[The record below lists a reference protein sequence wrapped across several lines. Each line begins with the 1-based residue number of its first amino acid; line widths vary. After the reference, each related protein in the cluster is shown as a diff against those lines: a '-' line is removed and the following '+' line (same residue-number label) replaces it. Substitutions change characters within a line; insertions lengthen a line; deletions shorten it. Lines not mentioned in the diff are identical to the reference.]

1 MAKKSQINRN
11 LKRQKT
17 VARFA
22 SRRQALKAIIRNPS
36 STFDERQEAIA
47 KLQAMPRDA
56 SATRVKN
63 RCPASGRSK
72 GYYRKFNMSRIALRE
87 MALQGYLPGVVKAS
101 W

>member
-22 SRRQALKAIIRNPS
+22 SRRQALKAIIRNPES
-36 STFDERQEAIA
+36 SFDERQEAMA

-56 SATRVKN
+56 SATRIKN
-63 RCPASGRSK
+63 RCPVSGRSK

-87 MALQGYLPGVVKAS
+87 HALQGFLPGVVKAS

>member
-63 RCPASGRSK
+63 RCPVSGRSK
-72 GYYRKFNMSRIALRE
+72 GYYRKFNRSRIALRE

>member
-1 MAKKSQINRN
+1 MATKSQINRN

-22 SRRQALKAIIRNPS
+22 SRRQALKAIIRNPES
-36 STFDERQEAIA
+36 SFHERQEAMA

-56 SATRVKN
+56 SATRIKN
-63 RCPASGRSK
+63 RCPVSGRSK

-87 MALQGYLPGVVKAS
+87 HALQGFLPGVVKAS

>member
-63 RCPASGRSK
+63 RCPVSGRSK

>member
-63 RCPASGRSK
+63 RCPVSGRSK
-72 GYYRKFNMSRIALRE
+72 GYYRKFNISRIALRE

>member
-22 SRRQALKAIIRNPS
+22 ARRQELKAVIRNPS

-63 RCPASGRSK
+63 RCPVSGRSK